1 MRRLISYLDA
11 LFVGMILGLIFV
23 TFVHAAPVHQSG
35 KVRANG
41 VTIAYESYGPIDR
54 EAIILIGGTAMQ
66 LIDWD
71 PEFCKDLVRHGYR
84 VIVFDNRD
92 IGLSTKYDAAGEP
105 DFAAVVN
112 AATTGKPSPLPYTL
126 YDMAADAVGLMDAL
140 HIKKAHLAGASMG
153 GIIAQIV
160 ATKYPDRTL
169 SLTSMM
175 APDGK
180 PGLPVVANPARLAAV
195 PKPAPNEDR
204 SAYIE
209 RRIKTMQAL
218 ESPANPTHETELRKM
233 VTREADRSF
242 CPVCDDRQGAA
253 SLFTTLEDR
262 REQLKNIRV
271 PVLVIHGADDP
282 LVPVDASK
290 DVAAIIPGATLK
302 ILPRMGHDL
311 PRPLM
316 KTIADAI
323 AENATKARHQR

>member
-11 LFVGMILGLIFV
+11 LFVGIILGLIFV
-23 TFVHAAPVHQSG
+23 TFVHAAPSHQRGRVQS
-35 KVRANG
+35 NG
-41 VTIAYESYGPIDR
+41 VTIAYESYGPSNR
-54 EAIILIGGTAMQ
+54 ETIILIGGTAMQ

-71 PEFCKDLVRHGYR
+71 PAFCKDLVAHGYR

-92 IGLSTKYDAAGEP
+92 IGLSTKFNAAGEP
-105 DFAAVVN
+105 DFAAVVK
-112 AATTGKPSPLPYTL
+112 AATTGEPSPLPYTL
-126 YDMAADAVGLMDAL
+126 YDMAADTIGLMNAL
-140 HIKKAHLAGASMG
+140 HIQKAHIAGASMG

-180 PGLPVVANPARLAAV
+180 PGLPIVANPARLASV
-195 PKPAPNEDR
+195 PKTAPNEDR
-204 SAYIE
+204 AAYIE

-218 ESPANPTHETELRKM
+218 ESPANPTSETELRKI
-233 VTREADRSF
+233 VTGEVKRSF
-242 CPVCDDRQGAA
+242 CPRCDDRQGAA

-271 PVLVIHGADDP
+271 PVLVIHGSDDP
-282 LVPVDASK
+282 LVPIEASK
-290 DVAAIIPGATLK
+290 DVAAIIQGATLQ
-302 ILPRMGHDL
+302 ILPNMGHDM
-311 PRPLM
+311 PASLM

-323 AENATKARHQR
+323 AENAGKARER